1 MRSLLFFVR
10 LFFFLQIE
18 RHTSYTWPISVGC
31 CIIACEVS
39 NKQFLNIICSNLY
52 ILTEWGMH
60 TDQVA
65 YYNLKCPGC
74 NPVQLSLGCPC
85 LVVISD
91 AACANTAG
99 IGWAVCVAT
108 TLNRSCWMLRS
119 GGPVETSTSW
129 RRNLFSL
136 VRPVQWNKEKLNYLP
151 VFIYLFIFH

>member
-1 MRSLLFFVR
+1 MKHIYTLWEVCVVFCLVFFP
-10 LFFFLQIE
+10 QIE
-18 RHTSYTWPISVGC
+18 RHTSYTWPTSVGC

-74 NPVQLSLGCPC
+74 NPAQLSLGMSSC

-91 AACANTAG
+91 PACANTAG
-99 IGWAVCVAT
+99 IGWAVCAAT

-129 RRNLFSL
+129 RRSLFSL
-136 VRPVQWNKEKLNYLP
+136 VRPLQWNK
-151 VFIYLFIFH
+151 